1 MNSVFKNIYLL
12 GNIKQFLNVNDLKSF
27 SMVNKEI
34 SSKLKKENKEE
45 PKKMIMINNFMEYY
59 PGYTEEG
66 WDNLNIETKGG
77 LKDYIKYYENISEDN
92 KEEIN
97 ELQENKE
104 LISKN
109 RNNDIRDFLNIIFIY
124 LI

>member
-45 PKKMIMINNFMEYY
+45 PKKMTMINNFMEDYL
-59 PGYTEEG
+59 GYTEEV

-77 LKDYIKYYENISEDN
+77 LKDYIK
-92 KEEIN
+92 
-97 ELQENKE
+97 
-104 LISKN
+104 
-109 RNNDIRDFLNIIFIY
+109 
-124 LI
+124 